1 MMHISDTKQSWKTIS
16 KNLCYK
22 LIKMNGPQKY
32 IFGHFIQFHC
42 SIYYYDMEIPPINS
56 LLKLYNLSRCQE
68 VQTIVLVISK
78 LFSKDILIV

>member
-1 MMHISDTKQSWKTIS
+1 MMHISDAKQLWKTIS

-22 LIKMNGPQKY
+22 LIKMIRPQKY

-42 SIYYYDMEIPPINS
+42 SIYYHDMEIPPINS

-68 VQTIVLVISK
+68 VQTIVLVIST
-78 LFSKDILIV
+78 LFSTDILIV